1 MNHSDKKIAIIG
13 AGISGITAGSI
24 LKDAFDVTVFEAH
37 ASIGGL
43 VHCDRAEGYLYH
55 RVGGHVFNSK
65 NQEVLNWFW
74 SKFNKEE
81 EFIQAKRNAKIFFQ
95 NAFIGYPIENF
106 LYQLDPT
113 LVEKIISELIVLN
126 AQGAI
131 HPMDYPNF
139 EAFLLGNFG
148 ATLYEIY
155 FKPYNHKI
163 WKTDLSS
170 VSMAWLEGKLPMP
183 NLIELITNNITRK
196 EEGNMVHSSFFYPK
210 NGGSQFIADRLA
222 EGVNIQCSTPIQ
234 SIVTKKAGIEING
247 EQFEA
252 LIYTGDVRRLSS
264 ILRKETGEHHSINE
278 KLTMLRSNG
287 TSSVLCSCDA
297 NDLSWLYIPESKF
310 KVHRIIYTGN
320 FSDTNNIVQSNRS
333 SCTVEFSGICTYE
346 EMQEELKLLPGNLIP
361 IAYNNEPNSYVIQD
375 SNTRSLIQE
384 CKTYLRPFNIH
395 LLGRFAEWEYY
406 NMDKA
411 MEAAFELKNSLVQKA

>member
-1 MNHSDKKIAIIG
+1 MKNKLAIIG
-13 AGISGITAGSI
+13 AGISGITAGAI
-24 LKDAFDVTVFEAH
+24 LKDTHDVTVFEAH

-43 VHCDRAEGYLYH
+43 VHCDRADGYLYH
-55 RVGGHVFNSK
+55 RIGGHVFNSK

-95 NAFIGYPIENF
+95 NTFIGYPIENF
-106 LYQLDPT
+106 LYQLDPEI
-113 LVEKIISELIVLN
+113 VERIIGELIYIN
-126 AQGAI
+126 AKGQVN
-131 HPMDYPNF
+131 PMEYPHF

-148 ATLYEIY
+148 PTLYEIY

-163 WKTDLSS
+163 WKTDLAT
-170 VSMAWLEGKLPMP
+170 VSMAWLDGKLPMP
-183 NLIELITNNITRK
+183 NLTELITHNITRN

-222 EGVNIQCSTPIQ
+222 EGLNIQCSTPIQ
-234 SIVTKKAGIEING
+234 SIVTNKAGVEING
-247 EQFEA
+247 EQFDT

-264 ILRKETGEHHSINE
+264 ILKKETGEHHSINE

-297 NDLSWLYIPESKF
+297 NDLSWLYIPEEKF
-310 KVHRIIYTGN
+310 KAHRIIYTGN
-320 FSDTNNIVQSNRS
+320 FSNTNNIDQPNRS

-346 EMQEELKLLPGNLIP
+346 EMKAELKLLPGNLIP

-375 SNTRSLIQE
+375 SNTRTLLQE
-384 CKTYLRPFNIH
+384 YKTYLRPFNIY

-411 MEAAFELKNSLVQKA
+411 MEAAFLLKDKLSV